1 LENIVTL
8 VQTSLSGSKLQQFEA
23 VIDQLKEKIQAEFDN
38 QLGVHLAS
46 FRGLATEFFNNMVA
60 ALRAANLVCK
70 GRGTDCLSDLG
81 AFLSGELI
89 REEQD
94 KVDAASEE
102 ESTEEESSDDAG
114 SEEESTEEES
124 SDDAGS
130 EEESTDDAGSE
141 EESTD
146 EAGSEEESTDDAGS
160 EEASS
165 DEAGSEEES
174 SDDAGSEEA
183 SSEEESTEE
192 ASSEEESTEEASTEE
207 SAEVAAPATAT
218 AAAFRGAKRISKALY
233 NEALRVYNAN
243 RASTTRPAKRK
254 AVPKMK
260 NMVEVPLF

>member
-102 ESTEEESSDDAG
+102 ESTEEEESSDDAG
-114 SEEESTEEES
+114 SEEESTEEGSSDDAGSEEGSSDDAGSEEESTEEAGSEEES

-130 EEESTDDAGSE
+130 EEESSDD
-141 EESTD
+141 
-146 EAGSEEESTDDAGS
+146 
-160 EEASS
+160 
-165 DEAGSEEES
+165 AGSEEES

-192 ASSEEESTEEASTEE
+192 ASTEE
-207 SAEVAAPATAT
+207 SAEVAAPVTAT

-243 RASTTRPAKRK
+243 RATTTRPVKRK